1 MLARGVHDN
10 YTDCGMQAIIEGKEW
25 TEEALMALPRDG
37 RKYEL
42 LEGELVVSPTG
53 VQHGYISSRLLAALL
68 EFALKHRL
76 GLVVDSSTGFRL
88 KTGDCLSPDASFVR
102 RERLEKELT
111 QKFFP
116 GAPDL
121 AVEVLSPGES
131 LAAIDKKLAAYFAD
145 ETRLAWVINPK
156 DQTVRVHHS
165 PRRCK
170 MLRAGDCLD
179 GEDLLPGFT
188 FPVAALFQLPD
199 FGS

>member
-1 MLARGVHDN
+1 
-10 YTDCGMQAIIEGKEW
+10 MQAVIEGKEW
-25 TEEALMALPRDG
+25 TEEALMALPHDG
-37 RKYEL
+37 QKYEVL
-42 LEGELVVSPTG
+42 GGELVVSPTG

-68 EFALKHRL
+68 DFALNHRL

-88 KTGDCLSPDASFVR
+88 RQGDCLSPDASFVR

-131 LAAIDKKLAAYFAD
+131 LAAIDKKLVAYFAD

-156 DQTVRVHHS
+156 EKTVRVHHS
-165 PRRCK
+165 AKRAK
-170 MLRAGDCLD
+170 TLRAGDCLD
-179 GEDLLPGFT
+179 GEDLLPGFS
-188 FPVAALFQLPD
+188 FPVAVLFELPD

>member
-1 MLARGVHDN
+1 
-10 YTDCGMQAIIEGKEW
+10 MQAVIEGKEW
-25 TEEALMALPRDG
+25 TEEALMALPIYG
-37 RKYEL
+37 RKYEVL
-42 LEGELVVSPTG
+42 GGELVVSPTG

-88 KTGDCLSPDASFVR
+88 KHGDCLSPDASFVR
-102 RERLEKELT
+102 RERFGKEFT

-131 LAAIDKKLAAYFAD
+131 LAAIDKKLVAYFAD

-156 DQTVRVHHS
+156 EKTVRVHHS
-165 PRRCK
+165 ANSSSR
-170 MLRAGDCLD
+170 
-179 GEDLLPGFT
+179 
-188 FPVAALFQLPD
+188 
-199 FGS
+199 SS

>member
-1 MLARGVHDN
+1 
-10 YTDCGMQAIIEGKEW
+10 MQAVIEGKDW
-25 TEEALMALPRDG
+25 TDEALMALPRDG
-37 RKYEL
+37 RKYEVL
-42 LEGELVVSPTG
+42 GGDLVVSPTG

-88 KTGDCLSPDASFVR
+88 KHGDCLSPDASFVH
-102 RERLEKELT
+102 RERLGKELT

-131 LAAIDKKLAAYFAD
+131 LAAIDNKLAAYFAD
-145 ETRLAWVINPK
+145 ETRLAWVIDPK

-165 PRRCK
+165 PKRSK
-170 MLRAGDCLD
+170 TLRAGDSLD
-179 GEDLLPGFT
+179 GEDLSPGFA
-188 FPVAALFQLPD
+188 FPVAVLFELPD

>member
-1 MLARGVHDN
+1 
-10 YTDCGMQAIIEGKEW
+10 MQAVIEGKEW

-37 RKYEL
+37 RKYER

-68 EFALKHRL
+68 EFALKHLL

-88 KTGDCLSPDASFVR
+88 KHGDCLSPDASFVR
-102 RERLEKELT
+102 RERFGKEFT

-145 ETRLAWVINPK
+145 ETRLAWVVKPGG
-156 DQTVRVHHS
+156 QTVRVHRS
-165 PRRCK
+165 PKRWK
-170 MLRAGDCLD
+170 TLRADDCLD
-179 GEDLLPGFT
+179 GGDLLPGFS
-188 FPVAALFQLPD
+188 FPVAALFEIPD

>member
-1 MLARGVHDN
+1 
-10 YTDCGMQAIIEGKEW
+10 MQAVIEGKEW
-25 TEEALMALPRDG
+25 TEEALMALPHDG
-37 RKYEL
+37 QKYEML
-42 LEGELVVSPTG
+42 GGELVVSPTG

-88 KTGDCLSPDASFVR
+88 KHGDCLSPDASFVR
-102 RERLEKELT
+102 RERLGKELT

-121 AVEVLSPGES
+121 AVEVLSSGES
-131 LAAIDKKLAAYFAD
+131 LAAIDKKLVAYFAD

-156 DQTVRVHHS
+156 EKTVRVHHS
-165 PRRCK
+165 AK
-170 MLRAGDCLD
+170 RAKTLHARDCLD
-179 GEDLLPGFT
+179 GEDLLPGFA
-188 FPVAALFQLPD
+188 FPVAVLFELPD